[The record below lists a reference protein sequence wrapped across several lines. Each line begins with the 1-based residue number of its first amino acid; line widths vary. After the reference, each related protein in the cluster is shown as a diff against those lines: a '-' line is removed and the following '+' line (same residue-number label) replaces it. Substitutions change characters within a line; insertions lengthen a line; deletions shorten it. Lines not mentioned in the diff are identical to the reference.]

1 MEHLRPF
8 VITNLSATELVDIR
22 LFGRMKV
29 YAVVSIS
36 GGPPTGYNTEFTT
49 HVDME
54 GNNNP
59 KWNTVMDFRLHDPS
73 LRNNLLYLNFNFH
86 CRRTLGDKFI
96 GQVSVPINP
105 LLAMISGN
113 RTASQAVRYP
123 VTTLSGE
130 MHGFVDFCFGFGN
143 PIRPLGPQQAA
154 PQWQPP
160 AVDVAS
166 KAQVEVNYW
175 QSYYTSEP
183 QTLQN
188 QVNYGSNAQASDDQ
202 ANQFDD
208 DDQANDDQANQF
220 DDDDGDL

>member
-8 VITNLSATELVDIR
+8 VITNLSATELEDIR
-22 LFGRMKV
+22 LFGKMKV

-36 GGPPTGYNTEFTT
+36 GGPPTGYNTEFTS

-54 GNNNP
+54 GNSNP

-96 GQVSVPINP
+96 GRVSVPINP

-143 PIRPLGPQQAA
+143 PIRPLGPQQPA

-160 AVDVAS
+160 PPPPPPPPPAAADVAS
-166 KAQVEVNYW
+166 EAQVEVNYW
-175 QSYYTSEP
+175 QSYYTSEL

-188 QVNYGSNAQASDDQ
+188 QVNYGSNA
-202 ANQFDD
+202 
-208 DDQANDDQANQF
+208 QANDDQANQF